1 MREHP
6 QILIVD
12 DDERLRG
19 RLAVY
24 LESQGLGVRIA
35 GDGREMRDAVA
46 NFVPDL
52 VIMDL
57 VMPGEDGLSLTRY
70 LREHHDL
77 GIIILTGKG
86 EPVDRIV
93 GLEIGADDYVA
104 KPFELRELLAR
115 VRSVLRRT
123 GPREDGPREDGPR
136 EGGPADSP
144 TNGRLVYFSGWSL
157 DLPARRLT
165 APGGEEMRLTNAE
178 FNILEAFVNNPNRVL
193 DRDRLM
199 DAAGGRDW
207 QPLDRSID
215 LHISNLRRKIE
226 DDPKNP
232 HLIQT
237 MRGAGYM
244 FTADVSRGKE

>member
-1 MREHP
+1 MSENP

-19 RLAVY
+19 RLASY
-24 LESQGLGVRIA
+24 LKGEGLDVRTA
-35 GDGREMRDAVA
+35 GDGREMREAVA
-46 NFVPDL
+46 KTVPDL

-57 VMPGEDGLSLTRY
+57 VMPGEDGLTLTRY
-70 LREHHDL
+70 LRERYDL

-86 EPVDRIV
+86 DSVDRIV
-93 GLEIGADDYVA
+93 GLEMGADDYVG

-115 VRSVLRRT
+115 VRSVLRRAA
-123 GPREDGPREDGPR
+123 PREEK
-136 EGGPADSP
+136 PAEETAPSD
-144 TNGRLVYFSGWSL
+144 NGSVIRFSGWSL
-157 DLPARRLT
+157 DLPGRCLTAPNGDEVRLT
-165 APGGEEMRLTNAE
+165 AAE

-193 DRDRLM
+193 DRDQLM

-226 DDPKNP
+226 DDPKKS

-244 FTADVSRGKE
+244 FTAEVRRGKE